1 MKDPFYIAIEG
12 NIGAGK
18 TTLANLLAEA
28 LDARVILE
36 QFADNPFLNE
46 FYANPER
53 WAFTVEMAFMAERYQ
68 QLHSLL
74 MEIDLFQPVF
84 VSDYHPFKSKL
95 FASVNLSE
103 KEFFL
108 YEHFFDMLFKKIRK
122 PDLLIFLS
130 AETDTLLKNIRQRG
144 RWFEQKIDPE
154 YLEKLSSAYKN
165 FLKSHSSATL
175 VLKRESFDFLNNRSH
190 LHDLVKIIE
199 EKKIKGR
206 IYVSDP
212 EELKAILGNLINQ

>member
-1 MKDPFYIAIEG
+1 MKEPYYIAIEG

-18 TTLANLLAEA
+18 TTLATLLARA

-46 FYANPER
+46 FYSNPER

-68 QLHSLL
+68 QLHDLL
-74 MEIDLFQPVF
+74 IEIDLFQPVF

-103 KEFFL
+103 KEYFL

-130 AETDTLLKNIRQRG
+130 AETNTLLKNIQQRG
-144 RWFEQKIDPE
+144 RWFEKKIEPE
-154 YLEKLSSAYKN
+154 YLEKLSEAYKN
-165 FLKSHSSATL
+165 FLKTHSTATL
-175 VLKRESFDFLNNRSH
+175 ILKRESFDFLKNPEH
-190 LHDLVKIIE
+190 LNLLVNIVE
-199 EKKIKGR
+199 QKKIQGLMTAT
-206 IYVSDP
+206 DP
-212 EELKAILGNLINQ
+212 DELRAFLG